1 MAFELNL
8 MPSSLMSN
16 RDIKKL
22 RTSTKFRLQ
31 CGHKINAM

>member
-22 RTSTKFRLQ
+22 RTSTKFRLERDR
-31 CGHKINAM
+31 KINAM

>member
-8 MPSSLMSN
+8 IGPLLMSN

-22 RTSTKFRLQ
+22 RTSTKFRSER
-31 CGHKINAM
+31 GRKINAM